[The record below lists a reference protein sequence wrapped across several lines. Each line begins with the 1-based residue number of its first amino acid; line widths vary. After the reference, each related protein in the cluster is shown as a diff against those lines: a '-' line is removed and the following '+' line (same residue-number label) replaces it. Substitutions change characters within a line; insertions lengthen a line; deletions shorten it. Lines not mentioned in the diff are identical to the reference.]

1 MFIVISL
8 VVLAISALLFSRVA
22 GSLAPTKINMISWI
36 FYFELIAF
44 SFIASVLVINGWD
57 NHYIINQVQSEARF
71 FGWLAVQYTMVAMP
85 LGMLVAVYLSGVK
98 NTGVLFQRYIS
109 APIHNTLSRRD
120 SFIRLPL
127 YALSFIALLSVLY
140 TFYSLGELPLWAAV
154 AGGDALS
161 LAVARVDASL
171 GFTGNVY
178 VRNILGSTLTPILA
192 YVSFGYL
199 KQTGSLRDRTWFYV
213 MVVASFFILTYDL
226 SKAPIVFF
234 AIGFLFYRVLTGGG
248 VSRLVFY
255 WFGCL
260 ALFMLVV
267 SYWLVGKVTDP
278 AILFSHN
285 SGIMGRIILSQA
297 AGTYYAFEH
306 FPGTQV
312 FLGFSSLSSLI
323 ADMTGFPFSD
333 RAARIMMTIFNPVGV
348 EEGSVAVM
356 NSLFIAEAWANF
368 GLIGVLIAPIYVGLF
383 IQALFLF
390 FLKSKKTPVLL
401 GVFVYLSLRV
411 PVTGGFNDFIYAR
424 SLMSIAF
431 IFVNVYL
438 IAVLLKVVSRKVR
451 EGRVEAAKA

>member
-36 FYFELIAF
+36 FYFELIAQ

-57 NHYIINQVQSEARF
+57 NHYIISGVQPGARF
-71 FGWLAVQYTMVAMP
+71 FGWLAVQYTMIAVP
-85 LGMLVAVYLSGVK
+85 LGMLLAVYLSGWTT
-98 NTGVLFQRYIS
+98 NRLLFQSYIS

-127 YALSFIALLSVLY
+127 YALSAASLLAVAY
-140 TFYSLGELPLWAAV
+140 TFYSLGEIPLWTAI

-171 GFTGNVY
+171 GFAGNVY
-178 VRNILGSTLTPILA
+178 IRNLLGITLAPILA
-192 YVSFGYL
+192 YVSFGYF
-199 KQTGSLRDRTWFYV
+199 KQTGALRDRLWFYA
-213 MVVASFFILTYDL
+213 MLAASFFILTYDL
-226 SKAPIVFF
+226 SKAPIIIF
-234 AIGFLFYRVLTGGG
+234 ALGFLFFRVLAGGG

-255 WFGCL
+255 WFGLL
-260 ALFMLVV
+260 ALLMLVG

-278 AILFSHN
+278 AVLFSYN
-285 SGIMGRIILSQA
+285 SGIPGRILLSQA
-297 AGTYYAFEH
+297 AGTYFAFEH
-306 FPGTQV
+306 FPATRE

-323 ADMTGFPFSD
+323 TESIGFVPSE
-333 RAARIMMTIFNPVGV
+333 RAARIMMMIFNPAGV

-368 GLIGVLIAPIYVGLF
+368 GWPGVLIAPIYVGVF

-390 FLKSKKTPVLL
+390 FLRSKKTPVLL
-401 GVFVYLSLRV
+401 GVFAYLSVRL
-411 PVTGGFNDFIYAR
+411 PVTGGFNDFIYAPG
-424 SLMSIAF
+424 LVNIAF
-431 IFVNVYL
+431 MFVSVYL
-438 IAVLLKVVSRKVR
+438 VAVLLKVVSRKVR
-451 EGRVEAAKA
+451 AARLAEAGA